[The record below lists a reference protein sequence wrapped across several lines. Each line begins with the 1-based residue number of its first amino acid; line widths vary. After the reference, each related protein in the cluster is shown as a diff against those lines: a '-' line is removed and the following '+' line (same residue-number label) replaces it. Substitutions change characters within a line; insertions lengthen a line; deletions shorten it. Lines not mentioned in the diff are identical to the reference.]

1 MKRYVLILIILT
13 TSFAL
18 IGSVVIQFYWVK
30 KGYNLKEELFDSSVN
45 IELKT
50 VVNELLNYQNSE
62 IPEKYKRQ
70 DIPCKKTTPV
80 IYKIKP
86 RLLDS
91 LFQKKI
97 QELDLST
104 DYAYGI
110 YEDSTQEFIL
120 GHYQGYAEEVKNS
133 RYQASISCAT
143 NKQQYHLALY
153 FSDRQGIILEDL
165 TGWGVISVVFILI
178 LIVGFYFS
186 ANTMLRQKKL
196 SEMKNDFVNNMTHE
210 FKTPISTVNLTG
222 EMLLKPNVLGD
233 KEKVK
238 WYTRIILDENN
249 RLKKQVEQ
257 ILQIAVIDRG
267 EFKLKRNP
275 VDVHDIVSTQ
285 VNTYDVL
292 VRERNGEISMHLN
305 AENHEVIGD
314 RTHLENI
321 ISNLLDNAKKYVM
334 DTPYIHVYSSN
345 KNGRIVVSVQDN
357 GIGINAENQK
367 QIFKNL
373 YRVPTGNI
381 HNVKG
386 FGLGLYYVKQMVEA
400 HGGTISLESE
410 AGKGSTFSIY
420 LPIKQQNYEEQ
431 QE

>member
-1 MKRYVLILIILT
+1 MRRYVLILIILT

-18 IGSVVIQFYWVK
+18 IGSVIVQIYWVK
-30 KGYNLKEELFDSSVN
+30 KGYNLKKELFDSSVN

-50 VVNELLNYQNSE
+50 VVNELLNYQNNE
-62 IPEKYKRQ
+62 IPDKYKRQ
-70 DIPCKKTTPV
+70 DIPCEKTTPV

-91 LFQKKI
+91 LIQKKM
-97 QELDLST
+97 QALGVST

-110 YEDSTQEFIL
+110 YEDSSQELII
-120 GHYQGYAEEVKNS
+120 GRYQGYTEEVKDS
-133 RYQASISCAT
+133 RYQASMSCVT
-143 NKQQYHLALY
+143 DKKQYHLALY
-153 FSDRQGIILEDL
+153 FSDRQGIILDDL
-165 TGWGVISVVFILI
+165 TGWVIISVVFILI

-222 EMLLKPNVLGD
+222 EMLLKPNVLQN
-233 KEKVK
+233 KEKIK
-238 WYTRIILDENN
+238 QYIRIILDENN

-267 EFKLKRNP
+267 EFKLKLNP
-275 VDVHDIVSTQ
+275 VDIHDIVSTQ
-285 VNTYDVL
+285 VNTYEVL
-292 VRERNGEISMHLN
+292 VRERNGDITKHLN
-305 AENHEVIGD
+305 AEDHEVIGD

-321 ISNLLDNAKKYVM
+321 ISNLLDNANKYVM
-334 DTPYIHVYSSN
+334 DTPNIHVYTSN

-400 HGGTISLESE
+400 HGGAISLESE

-420 LPIKQQNYEEQ
+420 LPIKQQSYEEQ

>member
-18 IGSVVIQFYWVK
+18 IGSVIIQIYWVK
-30 KGYNLKEELFDSSVN
+30 KGYNLREELFDSSVN

-50 VVNELLNYQNSE
+50 VVNEILSYQNNE
-62 IPEKYKRQ
+62 IPEEYKRK
-70 DIPCKKTTPV
+70 DIPCDETTPV
-80 IYKIKP
+80 VYKIKP
-86 RLLDS
+86 QLLDS
-91 LFQKKI
+91 LVQKHLH
-97 QELDLST
+97 ELEVSA

-110 YEDSTQEFIL
+110 YEDSTKEFII
-120 GHYQGYAEEVKNS
+120 GHYQGYAKKVKNS
-133 RYQASISCAT
+133 RYQASLSCAT
-143 NKQQYHLALY
+143 DNQQYYLALY
-153 FSDRQGIILEDL
+153 FSDRQGIILDEL
-165 TGWGVISVVFILI
+165 SGWVILSLIFILI
-178 LIVGFYFS
+178 LIIGFYFS
-186 ANTMLRQKKL
+186 ANTMLKQKKL

-222 EMLLKPNVLGD
+222 EMLLKEKVLQD

-238 WYTRIILDENN
+238 RYTRIILDENN

-257 ILQIAVIDRG
+257 VLQIAVIDRG

-275 VDVHDIVSTQ
+275 VDIHDIVSSQ
-285 VNTYDVL
+285 VNTYGVL
-292 VRERNGEISMHLN
+292 VRERDGQISKHLN
-305 AENHEVIGD
+305 AEEYEVIGD

-321 ISNLLDNAKKYVM
+321 VSNLLDNANKYVT
-334 DTPYIHVYSSN
+334 DTPHIHVYTSN
-345 KNGRIVVSVQDN
+345 KNSSVVVSVQDN
-357 GIGINAENQK
+357 GIGIDAENQK

-400 HGGTISLESE
+400 HGGTISLDSE
-410 AGKGSTFSIY
+410 PGIGSTFSVY
-420 LPIKQQNYEEQ
+420 LPIKQQSYEEQ
-431 QE
+431 QK